1 MNRSTK
7 KFLMTF
13 PLSIAALVFL
23 SVLALRGLAAMLAPE
38 AVAQVINAAADYADQ
53 VSKHLEER

>member
-1 MNRSTK
+1 MNRSIK

-23 SVLALRGLAAMLAPE
+23 SVLALRGLAAMIAPE
-38 AVAQVINAAADYADQ
+38 LLNQD
-53 VSKHLEER
+53 